1 MAATFLQR
9 FGKKVASYL
18 RLALFMAGV
27 LIGVQVPGFVDQYG
41 KNLEARLLES
51 SQALNQFQADADKF
65 FDGDINKLIAYYQA
79 KNDVVITAGANSI
92 TAIATRQAMLKTAWQ
107 AFNQSTLTQFQ
118 HVALAPIS
126 DIRSQVWQSYDYL
139 IVLKPIAIGIGL
151 VFGLLLAMVLDVLVA
166 LIVMLGRR
174 GKTVQKVI

>member
-1 MAATFLQR
+1 
-9 FGKKVASYL
+9 
-18 RLALFMAGV
+18 MAGV

-51 SQALNQFQADADKF
+51 SQAVNQFQADADKF

-107 AFNQSTLTQFQ
+107 AFNQSTLAQYQ

-126 DIRSQVWQSYDYL
+126 DIRSQVWQSYNYL
-139 IVLKPIAIGIGL
+139 IVLNPIAIGFGL
-151 VFGLLLAMVLDVLVA
+151 IAGLLLAMILDLFIG
-166 LIVMLGRR
+166 LIAMLGSRVKKLAR
-174 GKTVQKVI
+174 